1 MEDLPLRSPLTPPR
15 PFGSLLLAAAATLL
29 PLPIQA
35 QNAVSNTDAPQPVQS
50 SSSFVTFFHTLH
62 PQTSISL
69 GTFGQFTPTRI
80 EGTPAGFN
88 DFFTNGLSPTAGVLG
103 TFRQPFRPWLGF
115 SGNIGYKR
123 GTERYNAKTP
133 GSGDL

>member
-29 PLPIQA
+29 PLPLQA
-35 QNAVSNTDAPQPVQS
+35 QNAVSNTYAPQPVQS
-50 SSSFVTFFHTLH
+50 SSSFATFFHTLH

-80 EGTPAGFN
+80 QSNAQLGNLVTSGA
-88 DFFTNGLSPTAGVLG
+88 SPTAGVLG
-103 TFRQPFRPWLGF
+103 TFRQQFRPWLGY
-115 SGNIGYKR
+115 SINMGY
-123 GTERYNAKTP
+123 T
-133 GSGDL
+133 